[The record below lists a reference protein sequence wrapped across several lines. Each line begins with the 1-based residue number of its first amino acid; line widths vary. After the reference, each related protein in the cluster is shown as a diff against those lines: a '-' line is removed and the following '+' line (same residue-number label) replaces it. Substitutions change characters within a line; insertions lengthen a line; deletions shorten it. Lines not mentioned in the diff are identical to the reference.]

1 MIDYRK
7 AQVALA
13 KAGFAPGPND
23 GIWGPSTC
31 TALLAHQAQRQPDAT
46 LRALGRA
53 AAVELPRY
61 GITNSPA
68 RLAEWLAQT
77 GNETGGYTRFEE
89 NLRYSARRLLEIWPS
104 RFRTLAQALPY
115 AWDPTDPDRED
126 VALANLVYG
135 ARMGNQVNGTADN
148 DGWDYRGGGLIQHTG
163 KAEFDT
169 LFARLGVTA
178 AQIHGG
184 DPVAMVRAACDYWDR
199 VGANPY
205 CDRGDFRGLRKRVN
219 GGLIGVDEVATRRA
233 RSLAVVDS
241 AA

>member
-23 GIWGPSTC
+23 GVWGPSTC

-104 RFRTLAQALPY
+104 RFKTLAQALPY

-148 DGWDYRGGGLIQHTG
+148 DGWDYREIG
-163 KAEFDT
+163 
-169 LFARLGVTA
+169 
-178 AQIHGG
+178 
-184 DPVAMVRAACDYWDR
+184 RASCRER
-199 VGANPY
+199 V
-205 CDRGDFRGLRKRVN
+205 
-219 GGLIGVDEVATRRA
+219 
-233 RSLAVVDS
+233 
-241 AA
+241 